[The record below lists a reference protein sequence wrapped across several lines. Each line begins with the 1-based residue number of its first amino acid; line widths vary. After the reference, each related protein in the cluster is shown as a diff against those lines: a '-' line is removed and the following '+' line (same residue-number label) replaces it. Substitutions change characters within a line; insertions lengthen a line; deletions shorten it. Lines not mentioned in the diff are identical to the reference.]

1 MEGFAVFS
9 IKRALCLSIA
19 TIAMSSA
26 TSLAATPTEITGAI
40 QKAKILPAATEVTA
54 EQKGS
59 EIQIST
65 FRDTRANPN
74 DCKIE
79 AIMIARTVLQTSPD
93 TARVSVYFWG
103 KDRQKFTRVAIGAGD
118 IKAFASGQTGK
129 EELLKS
135 LLAEEGDKS
144 GAITR
149 VLESGGQGGP
159 AVKLS
164 PKEIKAIIDKAGVLA
179 PGTAVVANVSGTD
192 VGISTYRNVKA
203 NPNDMKIEA
212 ILLAKTIM
220 DAAPEATRVHTF
232 FWGENTDKHNKVTIS
247 AGNVKAFA
255 AGQTSKEDLLNS
267 IELQIVT
274 SDSATKLAN
283 SIGDISANPLQNMRI
298 APSKDPSIIVVDAQL
313 PGWVPDRDAK
323 FEAIRIAERVLSAA
337 DPSAVRSVK
346 IAFMNPQDR
355 STRTVNIDAASV
367 KQLAA
372 TLQSALDPIALE
384 KGAGGADAFSY
395 EVVEGILKEER
406 QAMLNRLRELQNKGV
421 GIGPFL
427 KAFIDMVENH
437 VRESDYNGLKN
448 SIASLSGNLDEQEKR
463 AREAKEAKPKA
474 APVAKVPDT
483 GGHGRTSRWAPQTT
497 ALMDG
502 DILRDPGGVARAY
515 ALGPNAAAVYDRIAD
530 VLRRNNRAD
539 EAGAFQAQAEQARS
553 RGQR

>member
-1 MEGFAVFS
+1 MFS
-9 IKRALCLSIA
+9 IRRAFCLSLAGIA
-19 TIAMSSA
+19 ISTSA
-26 TSLAATPTEITGAI
+26 SLAAASQAEITAAI
-40 QKAKILPAATEVTA
+40 EKAKILPATTSIKAELAGPEVR
-54 EQKGS
+54 
-59 EIQIST
+59 IST
-65 FRDTRANPN
+65 FRDVRANPN

-79 AIMIARTVLQTSPD
+79 AIMIARTVLQLSPD
-93 TARVSVYFWG
+93 TTRVAVYFWG
-103 KDRQKFTRVAIGAGD
+103 KDMQKFNRVTISAGD
-118 IKAFASGQTGK
+118 IKAFASGQTSK
-129 EELLKS
+129 ES
-135 LLAEEGDKS
+135 LLQSLGVEEGDKS
-144 GAITR
+144 GMTR
-149 VLESGGQGGP
+149 IIDAGGSAGG
-159 AVKLS
+159 ATIKLS
-164 PKEIKAIIDKAGVLA
+164 AKDVTNILDKAGVLA
-179 PGTAVVANVSGTD
+179 PGTAVQASVSGTD

-212 ILLAKTIM
+212 ILLAKTVL
-220 DAAPEATRVHTF
+220 DAAPETARVITY
-232 FWGENTDKHNKVTIS
+232 FWGEGTDNKHNKVTIT
-247 AGNVKAFA
+247 AGDVKAFA
-255 AGQTSKEDLLNS
+255 SGQTSKEDLLKS
-267 IELQIVT
+267 IALEAIVA
-274 SDSATKLAN
+274 DNATRVAN

-298 APSKDPSIIVVDAQL
+298 APSKDPSIVLVNAQL
-313 PGWVPDRDAK
+313 PAWVPDRDAK

-346 IAFMNPQDR
+346 IAFLNPQDR

-372 TLQSALDPIALE
+372 TLQSALDPLTVE
-384 KGAGGADAFSY
+384 KQTGGADAASY

-406 QAMLNRLRELQNKGV
+406 QAMLNRLRELQKQGV

-427 KAFIDMVENH
+427 KAFIDMIENH
-437 VRESDYNGLKN
+437 VREGDYTGLKN
-448 SIASLSGNLDEQEKR
+448 AMASLSGNLDEQEKR

-539 EAGAFQAQAEQARS
+539 EAGAFQAQADQARA
-553 RGQR
+553 RGQH